1 MKSNKLAVGILAH
14 VDAGKTT
21 LSESILYQCGVIRKL
36 GRVDHGDAFLDNFD
50 LERARGITIFS
61 KQAQFQIGEKQIA
74 LLDTP
79 GHVDF
84 SAEMERTLQVLD
96 YAILVISGAD
106 GVQGHVQTLWR
117 LLKQY
122 SIPTFLFINKMDQE
136 GADKAALM
144 QELKSRLD
152 SRCVDFSSAG
162 VMDDKKDDSI
172 NRNRKASALLLWGS
186 SDLLEEL
193 ALCDESVLEQY
204 LETGEIATD
213 TIVDLIAQ
221 RKTFPCFFGSAL
233 KNQGVD
239 TFLAGFDAFTK
250 YTEYPDEFG
259 ARVFKIT
266 RDNQGNRLTYLKIT
280 GGSLKVKTVLKGQTK
295 VGSGTVPGGAQAI
308 DDVSEEDRQWE
319 EKVDQIR
326 IYSGSGYEMVQ
337 EAQAGA
343 VCAVTGLTKT
353 ICGEGL
359 GIEEGFTEPA
369 LAPVLTYQ
377 IILPEGS
384 DVYKCFLKL
393 RQLEEEEPLL
403 HIVWKE
409 TSNEIHAQVMGAV
422 QMEVL
427 KTLIQERFG
436 LAVEFGA
443 GSIVYKETIETV
455 VEGVGHFE
463 PLRHYAEVHLLLEPT
478 GLGTGMTFE
487 CDCSEDLLD
496 KNWQRLIFTHLTEKR
511 HVGVLTGSEIT
522 DMKITLKSGKA
533 HQKHTMGG
541 DFRQSTYRAIRQGLM
556 QAKSVLLEPVYAFR
570 LEIPSDMVGRAMT
583 DIQRM
588 YGTFEGPEIVGEV
601 AVLTGTAPVVTMGDY
616 QMEVTSYTKGCGHLH
631 CELKGYEPCH
641 NTDEVVAQIGYNPE
655 ADIEN
660 PTGSVFC
667 AHGAGFVVPWHQVPE
682 YMHLESVLEAKKE
695 IPPEEQRPINYSRMH
710 TAGSLNTSWQMDKE
724 LEEIFERTYGAAKQ
738 ERRSYARTVRAADR
752 FSQGGGN
759 ANRNGRMS
767 RETDSFAGN
776 RSASPRSG
784 EKEYLLVDGYNII
797 FAWQDLR
804 ELAEENIEAARN
816 KLMDILC
823 NYQGY
828 KGMTLILV
836 YDAYKVKGNP
846 GEIFQYHNIHVVYTK
861 EAETADMYIEKT
873 VHEIGKKY
881 NVTVAT
887 SDGME
892 QVIIMGA
899 GAKRMSANGLL
910 EEIALMQEEIR
921 QEHLN
926 KPTEKQGNYLF
937 DSVDDALA
945 ELMEDVRL
953 GKKDLL

>member
-1 MKSNKLAVGILAH
+1 MKTNRLTVGILAH

-21 LSESILYQCGVIRKL
+21 LSESILYQCGAIRKL
-36 GRVDHGDAFLDNFD
+36 GRVDHKDAFLDNFD

-61 KQAQFQIGEKQIA
+61 KQAQFRLGEKQIA

-122 SIPTFLFINKMDQE
+122 RIPTFLFVNKMDQE
-136 GADKAALM
+136 GTDKEALLK
-144 QELKSRLD
+144 ELKSRLD
-152 SRCVDFSSAG
+152 SRCVDFSDVEAADFLEE
-162 VMDDKKDDSI
+162 VAVCDEH
-172 NRNRKASALLLWGS
+172 
-186 SDLLEEL
+186 LLE
-193 ALCDESVLEQY
+193 SY
-204 LETGEIATD
+204 LETGEIETEE
-213 TIVDLIAQ
+213 ILNLVEN
-221 RKTFPCFFGSAL
+221 RKIFPCFFGSAL
-233 KNQGVD
+233 KNQGVVE
-239 TFLAGFDAFTK
+239 FLQGLDVFTRCK
-250 YTEYPDEFG
+250 MYPDEFG
-259 ARVFKIT
+259 ARVFKIV
-266 RDNQGNRLTYLKIT
+266 RDSQGNRLTYLKIT
-280 GGSLKVKTVLKGQTK
+280 GGSLKVKTVLRGMSLTGA
-295 VGSGTVPGGAQAI
+295 GSESADLGNGGAGTAGNM
-308 DDVSEEDRQWE
+308 SKEPEKNSNSRLNHRWE

-326 IYSGSGYEMVQ
+326 VYSGTNHEMLQ
-337 EAQAGA
+337 EADAGCI
-343 VCAVTGLTKT
+343 CAVTGLTQT

-359 GIEEGFTEPA
+359 GFEENFNEPM

-377 IILPEGS
+377 ILLPEGA
-384 DVYKCFLKL
+384 DVHQSFLKL
-393 RQLEEEEPLL
+393 RLLEEEEPLL

-409 TSNEIHAQVMGAV
+409 AANEIHAQVMGTV

-427 KTLIQERFG
+427 KSLIRERFG
-436 LAVEFGA
+436 MDVSFGA
-443 GSIVYKETIETV
+443 GSIVYKETIANV

-478 GLGTGMTFE
+478 EAGTGMTFE

-511 HVGVLTGSEIT
+511 HKGVLTGSEIT
-522 DMKITLKSGKA
+522 DMKITLKAGKA
-533 HQKHTMGG
+533 HQKHTVGG

-556 QAKSVLLEPVYAFR
+556 QAESVLLEPVYQFR
-570 LEIPSDMVGRAMT
+570 LEIPADMVGRAMT

-588 YGTFEGPEIVGEV
+588 YGSFDAPEISGEQ
-601 AVLTGTAPVVTMGDY
+601 AVITGTAPVATMGDY
-616 QMEVTSYTKGCGHLH
+616 QMEVTSYTKGQGHLY
-631 CELKGYEPCH
+631 CDLKGYEPCH
-641 NTDEVVAQIGYNPE
+641 NSEEVIARIGYDPE
-655 ADIEN
+655 ADLEN

-667 AHGAGFVVPWHQVPE
+667 VHGAGFVVPWDQVPD
-682 YMHLESVLEAKKE
+682 YMHLESVLDDKKE
-695 IPPEEQRPINYSRMH
+695 VPLEDQLPINYSRMN
-710 TAGSLNTSWQMDKE
+710 TAGSLNTSWQMEKE
-724 LEEIFERTYGAAKQ
+724 LQEIFDRTYGSAKQ
-738 ERRSYARTVRAADR
+738 ERRSWARTVGASSRTNSGLGSGSNSDY
-752 FSQGGGN
+752 GGRYRTGKK
-759 ANRNGRMS
+759 
-767 RETDSFAGN
+767 
-776 RSASPRSG
+776 SG

-797 FAWQDLR
+797 FAWEDLK
-804 ELAEENIEAARN
+804 ELAESNIEAARN

-846 GEIFQYHNIHVVYTK
+846 GEIFKYHNIHVVYTK

-873 VHEIGKKY
+873 VHEIGRKH

-899 GAKRMSANGLL
+899 GAQRMSAQGLL
-910 EEIALMQEEIR
+910 EDIILMQREIR
-921 QEHLN
+921 QEHL
-926 KPTEKQGNYLF
+926 EKQTQRGTYLF
-937 DSVDDALA
+937 DAMPEELS

-953 GKKDLL
+953 GKKSLD